1 MFLSLQNSY
10 VKILAPN
17 LMLLG
22 GRAFG
27 RWLAQESGTLTN
39 GICTLIKEAPPP
51 NTITMGVKFQ
61 HRNFEGKLSVHK
73 TVFCT
78 LHSKLLQSCLTL
90 CNPLDHS
97 PPGSSIH
104 GILQARIMEWGCLA
118 HLQGIFPTQGSNPHP
133 LCLALAGGFFTTS
146 ATWEAP

>member
-22 GRAFG
+22 GGAFE

-61 HRNFEGKLSVHK
+61 QEF
-73 TVFCT
+73 
-78 LHSKLLQSCLTL
+78 
-90 CNPLDHS
+90 
-97 PPGSSIH
+97 
-104 GILQARIMEWGCLA
+104 
-118 HLQGIFPTQGSNPHP
+118 
-133 LCLALAGGFFTTS
+133 
-146 ATWEAP
+146 WEETFSL